1 MEGKILGY
9 DLMGF
14 RQHLSSEAGKYIP
27 TLKKKGQDISG
38 NLRETGVRKLCE
50 QCIQTWLAY
59 QTMLALTLFR
69 GNTFAK
75 QLPLTI
81 LVATTLLGFSTK
93 LSCPDAQG
101 TQHCSQSV

>member
-1 MEGKILGY
+1 MEENTS
-9 DLMGF
+9 
-14 RQHLSSEAGKYIP
+14 Q
-27 TLKKKGQDISG
+27 KKKKFYDISD
-38 NLRETGVRKLCE
+38 NLRETGIRKLCE

-59 QTMLALTLFR
+59 QTVLALALFR

-81 LVATTLLGFSTK
+81 LVATTLLGTSA
-93 LSCPDAQG
+93 LSCPAQG